1 MLNIKKIAA
10 TGLMALII
18 GGAFVG
24 GFSQA
29 PTASADGG
37 GVPGLTSTI
46 NVEGSGVPGI
56 NVEGGGVP
64 GIDVKGG
71 GVLGIPVEYDGIKC
85 EDDECLRLYDTKTYE
100 SFSSIFITVWK

>member
-1 MLNIKKIAA
+1 MFNIKKIAA
-10 TGLMALII
+10 TGLMALVI
-18 GGAFVG
+18 GGAFLG

-37 GVPGLTSTI
+37 GVPGLASAI
-46 NVEGSGVPGI
+46 NVQ
-56 NVEGGGVP
+56 GGGVP
-64 GIDVKGG
+64 GIDVEVGG
-71 GVLGIPVEYDGIKC
+71 LPGIPVEYDGIKC